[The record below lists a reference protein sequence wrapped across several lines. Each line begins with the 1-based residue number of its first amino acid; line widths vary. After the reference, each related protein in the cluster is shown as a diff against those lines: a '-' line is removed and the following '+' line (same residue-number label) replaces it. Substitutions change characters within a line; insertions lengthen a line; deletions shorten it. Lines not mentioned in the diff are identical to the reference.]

1 VRISFMRTVPFSGMK
16 SIINISRMRLF
27 IPVIA
32 FICCISN
39 CSDDPET
46 TPIEPAKLYES
57 LDEALKEPSRVKKLS
72 LNDIGDSL
80 SPEIGKLVN
89 LESLLIEHSSIKY
102 LPDSFVNLVR
112 LSALYIRDC
121 GFESI
126 PKQLFGL
133 KNLRSLSIT
142 MCNIESIPPELA
154 SLQNLW
160 VFSLRA
166 NRLKEF
172 PRGRVQTRDLS
183 MLSLES
189 NLLTTFDYTKEDFPL
204 LTYLS
209 LSYNPLP
216 DSLKKRLRQEFSYVT
231 VLGL

>member
-1 VRISFMRTVPFSGMK
+1 MMRMY
-16 SIINISRMRLF
+16 LF
-27 IPVIA
+27 VLA
-32 FICCISN
+32 MVCTCCIFG
-39 CSDDPET
+39 CSEGHT
-46 TPIEPAKLYES
+46 STPIVPLKLYES
-57 LDEALKEPSRVKKLS
+57 LDEALKEPSQVKKLS
-72 LNDIGDSL
+72 LKDIGDSL

-89 LESLLIEHSSIKY
+89 LESLLIEHSSVKY

-112 LSALYIRDC
+112 LNALYIRDC

-172 PRGRVQTRDLS
+172 PRGRVQTRGLS
-183 MLSLES
+183 TLSLES
-189 NLLTTFDYTKEDFPL
+189 NLLTTFDYTKEDFPV

-209 LSYNPLP
+209 LSFNPLP